1 MRLLAECER
10 EGQKMHAEAVLVGK
24 AESELQGLMG
34 RIEQWRNEPGRGR
47 SMPEPLWQEASAAAE
62 RLGVYVV
69 SRVLRL
75 NYQGLK
81 RRAHS
86 NSKSDSKGDSR
97 APASTRRAQFID
109 LSSIAGAAQVAQVA
123 GVTPEAAEAQ
133 EAVVEVVATDGTRL
147 TVRVKAGAANLVAL
161 VNAFRGRA

>member
-1 MRLLAECER
+1 
-10 EGQKMHAEAVLVGK
+10 MHAEAVLVGK
-24 AESELQGLMG
+24 AELLVRAESELQGLKG
-34 RIEQWRNEPGRGR
+34 QIERWRNEPGRGR
-47 SMPEPLWQEASAAAE
+47 AMPEPLWQEASAAAQK
-62 RLGVYVV
+62 LGVYAV
-69 SRVLRL
+69 SHVLRL

-86 NSKSDSKGDSR
+86 NSKSESKGDSR
-97 APASTRRAQFID
+97 APASMRQAQFID
-109 LSSIAGAAQVAQVA
+109 LSGIAGTAQVAQVA
-123 GVTPEAAEAQ
+123 GAAPQAAGAE

>member
-1 MRLLAECER
+1 MLWLAECER

-47 SMPEPLWQEASAAAE
+47 SMPEALWQEASAAAQK
-62 RLGVYVV
+62 LGVYAV

-81 RRAHS
+81 RRVY
-86 NSKSDSKGDSR
+86 SDSRCLVYHHTHSPPKL
-97 APASTRRAQFID
+97 PAARRSSDVPHKAAV
-109 LSSIAGAAQVAQVA
+109 LSLS
-123 GVTPEAAEAQ
+123 
-133 EAVVEVVATDGTRL
+133 
-147 TVRVKAGAANLVAL
+147 
-161 VNAFRGRA
+161 

>member
-1 MRLLAECER
+1 
-10 EGQKMHAEAVLVGK
+10 
-24 AESELQGLMG
+24 
-34 RIEQWRNEPGRGR
+34 
-47 SMPEPLWQEASAAAE
+47 
-62 RLGVYVV
+62 VYVV
-69 SRVLRL
+69 SRLLRL

-81 RRAHS
+81 RRVHS

-97 APASTRRAQFID
+97 APASARPAQFID
-109 LSSIAGAAQVAQVA
+109 LSGIASAAQVAQVA
-123 GVTPEAAEAQ
+123 QVAGATQAVPASAE